1 MIRPRLLPLITAV
14 TLALFVSQAALA
26 GPPTDQLKPAVDR
39 VIKTLQ
45 DPTLKGEG
53 KTRERRQA
61 IREIAS
67 EIFDWTE
74 SAKRALGRHWE
85 GQTEAQREEFVTLY
99 RGLLERAYIAQIER
113 YNKEKIEYAGESIG
127 GDRATVRTTVT
138 TKQGTEMAIDYRMLR
153 RGDRWPVY
161 DVVIDGVS
169 LVSNYRS
176 QFHQI
181 IQTSSYEEL
190 VKRLKTQELVKPAS

>member
-113 YNKEKIEYAGESIG
+113 YNREKIEYAGESIG